1 MSLYYDIT
9 KGKKRVL
16 SKTEVYGRLYYCGFE
31 NGEICGIRTRSRAV
45 VDSLKW
51 NITNCTAEVTITS
64 DIAQTIEISSG
75 LSEEV
80 QTVTFKEGESKTVTF
95 DISL

>member
-1 MSLYYDIT
+1 M
-9 KGKKRVL
+9 
-16 SKTEVYGRLYYCGFE
+16 
-31 NGEICGIRTRSRAV
+31 

-51 NITNCTAEVTITS
+51 NLAEGTAEVTVTS
-64 DIAQTIEISSG
+64 DIAQTIEIYCG

-80 QTVTFKEGESKTVTF
+80 QTVTFKEGESKTVTL